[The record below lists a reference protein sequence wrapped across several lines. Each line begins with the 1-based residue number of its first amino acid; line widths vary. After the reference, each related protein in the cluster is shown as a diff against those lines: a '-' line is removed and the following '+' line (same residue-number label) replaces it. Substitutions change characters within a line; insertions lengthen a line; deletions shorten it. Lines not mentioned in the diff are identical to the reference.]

1 MVEIASKAARAASLS
16 FFAIVFPFEPA
27 EVEDAEE
34 LREAGEP
41 LEELPEPAGEE
52 GEAFLAS
59 LFFSFVFSRRL

>member
-1 MVEIASKAARAASLS
+1 MIKPFLGAFNKRA
-16 FFAIVFPFEPA
+16 VVP
-27 EVEDAEE
+27 VDDAEE

-59 LFFSFVFSRRL
+59 LFSDSSLADDSS